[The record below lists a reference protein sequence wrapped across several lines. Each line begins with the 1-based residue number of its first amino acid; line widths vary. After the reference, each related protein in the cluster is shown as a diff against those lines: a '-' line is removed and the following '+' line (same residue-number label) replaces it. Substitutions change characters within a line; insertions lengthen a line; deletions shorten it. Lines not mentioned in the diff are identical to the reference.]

1 VILTTFGRFPA
12 RMTEKTV
19 ILTTFGRFSAR
30 IVEKKVKRA
39 AFYQKPL
46 VVFGSKIAII
56 FDFFGRLDRK

>member
-1 VILTTFGRFPA
+1 
-12 RMTEKTV
+12 MTEKTV